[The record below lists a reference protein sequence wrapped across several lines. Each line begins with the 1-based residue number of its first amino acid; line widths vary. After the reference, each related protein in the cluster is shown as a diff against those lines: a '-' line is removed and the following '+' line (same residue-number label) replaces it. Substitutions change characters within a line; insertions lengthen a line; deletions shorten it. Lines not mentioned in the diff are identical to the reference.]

1 MKAIEHKPQNET
13 TKLER
18 QQVKP
23 KQAQVENN
31 DEHKVVKQEV
41 GKLFLKNQWTYEAFN
56 QTGHSK
62 VIKQTTNTRKEG
74 TTLQLLQT

>member
-1 MKAIEHKPQNET
+1 LKAIEHKPQNET

-41 GKLFLKNQWTYEAFN
+41 GKLFLKNQ
-56 QTGHSK
+56 
-62 VIKQTTNTRKEG
+62 
-74 TTLQLLQT
+74 